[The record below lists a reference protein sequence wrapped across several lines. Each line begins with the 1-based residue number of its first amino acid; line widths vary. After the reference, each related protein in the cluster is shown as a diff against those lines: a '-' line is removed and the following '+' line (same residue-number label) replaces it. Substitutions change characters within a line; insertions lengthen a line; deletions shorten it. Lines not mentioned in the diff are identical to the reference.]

1 VVVIVRTVTFVFLGT
16 DFQDSPFATL
26 EKLEAIAPEVREHF
40 SRDSSHVSGSVVV
53 ATCNRFEVYL
63 DTDHPAQ
70 ALASVVAV
78 VSEVLGE
85 AEEHTAKIFRVLQGE
100 GAVGHLFHV
109 AAGLESMVVGE
120 GEIMAQ
126 LRAAMAWA
134 KDLRTLTPALQNLTE
149 GAFRASKKVAQI
161 EGFAHSGRSVIDSAL
176 ELAEERLGALEG
188 CPTLVIGTGAYARV
202 VLAALKRRGI
212 EDVAVF
218 SRSGRA
224 QEFGA
229 RHGVRVVQAEDLRD
243 AVAGSSLVVSA
254 SGAPGYVV
262 SVELLNGVM
271 WSPEKTV
278 FIDVALSRDVDP
290 RLEDVGGA
298 SVITLES
305 IRRVIPRDHTTTI
318 AAAEKLVAEEIKNFL
333 SDSHGRTLA
342 PVVATLRAHVEQLIV
357 AEVEAVRG
365 RHGDG
370 AADGVKRSLHRVTN
384 QLLHTPLVRGRDLAR
399 DGHSMAFREAVDLVF
414 GLEAPSDD

>member
-1 VVVIVRTVTFVFLGT
+1 MTFVFLGT

-26 EKLEAIAPEVREHF
+26 EMLEAIAPAVREHF
-40 SRDSSHVSGSVVV
+40 SHDASDVSGSVVV

-63 DTDHPAQ
+63 DTDHPTQ
-70 ALASVVAV
+70 ALARVVAV
-78 VSEVLGE
+78 VSDLLGE
-85 AEEHTAKIFRVLQGE
+85 AEEHTGKMFRVLHGE
-100 GAVGHLFHV
+100 GAVAHLFHV
-109 AAGLESMVVGE
+109 ASGLESMVVGE

-126 LRAAMAWA
+126 LRVAMAWA
-134 KDLRTLTPALQNLTE
+134 KDLGTLTPALQTLTE

-161 EGFAHSGRSVIDSAL
+161 EGFVHSGRSVIDSAL
-176 ELAEERLGALEG
+176 ELAGEQLGGLEG
-188 CPTLVIGTGAYARV
+188 CQTLVIGTGAYARV
-202 VLAALKRRGI
+202 VLAALKRRGVA
-212 EDVAVF
+212 DVAVY

-224 QEFGA
+224 QEFGS
-229 RHGVRVVQAEDLRD
+229 RHGVRVVAVEDLRD
-243 AVAGSSLVVSA
+243 AVVASDLVVSA

-271 WSPEKTV
+271 WSPESTV

-290 RLEDVGGA
+290 RLSAVGGA
-298 SVITLES
+298 TVITLES

-318 AAAEKLVAEEIKNFL
+318 AAAEKLVAEEIRNFL
-333 SDSHGRTLA
+333 LDSHGRTLA
-342 PVVATLRAHVEQLIV
+342 PVAATLRAHVEELIG

-365 RHGDG
+365 KHGDG

-399 DGHSMAFREAVDLVF
+399 DGHSTAFREAIDLVF
-414 GLEAPSDD
+414 GLEMPADD